1 MKYALTLAALLVSS
15 ASYAAQGIT
24 EWDCTGSTYTIT
36 MNENVTSPTVVLD
49 GTTIAAGS
57 VSTNANVITVT
68 GASSCPPASLT
79 ITVGGTS
86 FGDTPN

>member
-36 MNENVTSPTVVLD
+36 MNENVTSPTIVLD

-79 ITVGGTS
+79 VTVGGSS